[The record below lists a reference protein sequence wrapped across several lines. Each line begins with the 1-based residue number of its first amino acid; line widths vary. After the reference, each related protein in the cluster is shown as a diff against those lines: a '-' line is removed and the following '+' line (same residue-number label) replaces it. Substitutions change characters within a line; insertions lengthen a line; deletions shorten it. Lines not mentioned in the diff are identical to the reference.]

1 MAFFYKWWLRPNLL
15 TRYPSHR
22 IVLQVDIQIWLV
34 VEPTHLN
41 NIRQNG
47 FIFPKFRGEHKKY
60 LSCHHLE
67 IIAFR
72 RSLAESSS
80 LQVFLEDGRTPHLMT
95 TLRMGPQGS
104 YKPFTTRL
112 PLRNLRSPWLL
123 ITYYMG

>member
-47 FIFPKFRGEHKKY
+47 FIFPKFRGEHKNY
-60 LSCHHLE
+60 
-67 IIAFR
+67 FT
-72 RSLAESSS
+72 SSDPNHDM
-80 LQVFLEDGRTPHLMT
+80 LGGGCQVMVV
-95 TLRMGPQGS
+95 
-104 YKPFTTRL
+104 
-112 PLRNLRSPWLL
+112 
-123 ITYYMG
+123 I